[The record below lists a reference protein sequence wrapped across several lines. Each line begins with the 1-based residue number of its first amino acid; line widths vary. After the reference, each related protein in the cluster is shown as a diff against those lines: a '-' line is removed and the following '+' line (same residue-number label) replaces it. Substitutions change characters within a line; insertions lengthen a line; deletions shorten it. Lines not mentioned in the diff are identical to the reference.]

1 MRNFT
6 LNMHSIKWAL
16 AITTA
21 LISIGSLLYSHRLT
35 GRLLDEE
42 VGKMEVWAEAM
53 RSLQAADEHTDLNL
67 VLKVINSNHSIPV
80 IFQYIQYQGKKKKQ
94 HKKYN

>member
-6 LNMHSIKWAL
+6 LNTQVIKWAL
-16 AITTA
+16 AIATA
-21 LISIGSLLYSHRLT
+21 IISIGSLLYSHRLT
-35 GRLLDEE
+35 DRLLEEE

-67 VLKVINSNHSIPV
+67 VLKVINSNHTIPV
-80 IFQYIQYQGKKKKQ
+80 IVTGAELMGS
-94 HKKYN
+94 